1 VNVKAWVLGAA
12 VAVALGAAPAT
23 AQAQAASSRTTGWS
37 FEFTPYLWGAAMSGS
52 VGVGSLE
59 DVAVDM
65 SFSDILDNLDAGEF
79 HQQHG
84 GRGHGDQRAAAGL
97 PPPARGRT

>member
-1 VNVKAWVLGAA
+1 
-12 VAVALGAAPAT
+12 
-23 AQAQAASSRTTGWS
+23 
-37 FEFTPYLWGAAMSGS
+37 